1 MTTESGSPLLRL
13 RQIQALLI
21 VVARDVADSDTS
33 EALVLIS
40 ETLGAVK
47 DDLECLLQAGRTVR
61 SLN

>member
-1 MTTESGSPLLRL
+1 MTMESGSPFLRL

-33 EALVLIS
+33 KALVLIA

-47 DDLECLLQAGRTVR
+47 DDLEYLLQSGRKVR